1 MENKKIYRI
10 GLDVG
15 GTKIAAVLLDARN
28 RVLEHSILATPKDSL
43 EHFLIMMQ
51 AAVDPLLTR
60 VVKNKGTLSGIG
72 LGIPGPIDYE
82 KGEVVVAANLAFL
95 SKKKIGQLLQVQ
107 LQRPETPVILDNDAN
122 CFVRAEARLGAGVK
136 SNNFYGLT
144 IGTGIGGAWWHNGEV
159 YRGHHGAAGEP
170 GHLIIDID
178 HHISLETAYQKLMQS
193 NAALIAE
200 EAYRGDILARQRFE
214 EIGANL
220 GVAFSTIVDL
230 LDPEMIIIGGGV
242 LAASDLFL
250 DAAKENMKKYIFS
263 QHAKSVK
270 LVKGKV
276 GPLAGAIGAALL
288 IK

>member
-1 MENKKIYRI
+1 
-10 GLDVG
+10 
-15 GTKIAAVLLDARN
+15 
-28 RVLEHSILATPKDSL
+28 
-43 EHFLIMMQ
+43 
-51 AAVDPLLTR
+51 
-60 VVKNKGTLSGIG
+60 
-72 LGIPGPIDYE
+72 
-82 KGEVVVAANLAFL
+82 
-95 SKKKIGQLLQVQ
+95 
-107 LQRPETPVILDNDAN
+107 
-122 CFVRAEARLGAGVK
+122 
-136 SNNFYGLT
+136 
-144 IGTGIGGAWWHNGEV
+144 V

-263 QHAKSVK
+263 QVWEKNQTNTK
-270 LVKGKV
+270 IFLNTLLLLMLIGTLVNIY
-276 GPLAGAIGAALL
+276 LRL
-288 IK
+288 INQIF